1 MKILGLDTSSS
12 ALALGIIE
20 EKHILADIKVKLDGN
35 LSEVLG
41 DVFNQTLSDLNL
53 EVKDL
58 SALAYSIGPGSFTGL
73 RVGLAFIKGL
83 SFASGIP
90 IVAVPT
96 LDALASQVNLVNT
109 LVVPLIDAKKDLVYS
124 ALYTNNNGTFQKI
137 SGYML
142 LPLDKMVEKIPPQ
155 ALFILLEDENFRVK
169 WSQLTAQKNIL
180 AKVITV
186 LPSGVAVAN
195 LGLEKFKQNQV
206 VDLSKL
212 EPLYVSPVAF
222 KAKKGLI

>member
-12 ALALGIIE
+12 VLALGIIE
-20 EKHILADIKVKLDGN
+20 NDKILAELKVKLEGN
-35 LSEVLG
+35 LSEVLW
-41 DVFNQTLSDLNL
+41 DVLNQTVSDLKL
-53 EVKDL
+53 QVQDL

-73 RVGLAFIKGL
+73 RVGLAFVKGL
-83 SFASGIP
+83 SFSSGIP

-96 LDALASQVNLVNT
+96 LDALASQINLVKT

-137 SGYML
+137 SDYML
-142 LPLDKMVEKIPPQ
+142 LPLDKMVEKIPSQ

-169 WSQLTAQKNIL
+169 WNQLTTQKNIL

-186 LPSGVAVAN
+186 QPSAVAVAK
-195 LGLEKFKQNQV
+195 LGWEKYKQNQV
-206 VDLSKL
+206 ADLSNL

-222 KAKKGLI
+222 KTKKRD

>member
-12 ALALGIIE
+12 ALALGVIAGN
-20 EKHILADIKVKLDGN
+20 HVLADVKVKLEGN

-41 DVFNQTLSDLNL
+41 DVLNQTLSDLSL
-53 EVKDL
+53 ELKEL
-58 SALAYSIGPGSFTGL
+58 SALAFSIGPGSFTSL
-73 RVGLAFIKGL
+73 RVGLAFVKGL
-83 SFASGIP
+83 SFSTGVP
-90 IVAVPT
+90 VVAVPT
-96 LDALASQVNLVNT
+96 LDALASQVNLVKT

-124 ALYTNNNGTFQKI
+124 ALYTNNNGAFQKI
-137 SGYML
+137 SEYML

-169 WSQLTAQKNIL
+169 WNALTAERNIL

-186 LPSGVAVAN
+186 LPSGVAVAK
-195 LGLEKFKQNQV
+195 LGLEKYKRHKLE
-206 VDLSKL
+206 DLSNL

-222 KAKKGLI
+222 KTKKKV